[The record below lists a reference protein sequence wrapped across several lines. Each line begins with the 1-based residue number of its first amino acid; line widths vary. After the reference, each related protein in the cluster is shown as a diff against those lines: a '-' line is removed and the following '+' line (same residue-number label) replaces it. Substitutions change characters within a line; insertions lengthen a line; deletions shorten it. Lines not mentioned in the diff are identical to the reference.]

1 MDLACALAC
10 ANYSSEDLPTSPQ
23 LNQKISDH
31 GYYDFQDDDCSDSS
45 SSSSDLFECTR
56 MASERSQVSDTPT
69 LTAMQLNLES
79 TIAHVNHQVS
89 ISKQ

>member
-1 MDLACALAC
+1 MNLACPLAC

-23 LNQKISDH
+23 LNQKIIDH
-31 GYYDFQDDDCSDSS
+31 GYCDFRDEDCSDSS
-45 SSSSDLFECTR
+45 SSSSDLFECTLIE
-56 MASERSQVSDTPT
+56 MRSSTKSDTPT

-89 ISKQ
+89 I